1 MKGFLVKPHTKDI
14 RMTYE
19 YIRVT
24 YEWHINDIRVRTID
38 IRITYKLNTNNIR
51 IT

>member
-1 MKGFLVKPHTKDI
+1 MKGFLVKPHTKD
-14 RMTYE
+14 
-19 YIRVT
+19 IRVT

-38 IRITYKLNTNNIR
+38 IRITYELNTNNMR